1 MRRGWAHEA
10 ASTGCE
16 DWNSSLPAPGAPAAG
31 SLATK
36 ATAASQVTPLGHFL
50 VKASVM
56 LPGDQPVSANDSR
69 PSPRVH
75 SGG

>member
-1 MRRGWAHEA
+1 MGGGGQGA

-16 DWNSSLPAPGAPAAG
+16 DGTLHCQPRGAAAAG

-36 ATAASQVTPLGHFL
+36 ATAASRVTPLGHFL
-50 VKASVM
+50 VKASVI
-56 LPGDQPVSANDSR
+56 LPGDQPVSVSDSR